1 MHPRHHAIGR
11 AKRHVKSYSCS
22 LLPPP
27 REPGRPTHAAAT
39 KGLPHVT
46 EDGRRHRG
54 WRIPLSPSL
63 LRPLGLYNICCYP
76 SPLPNQTLAP
86 VAFSTI
92 SQKPSPNFSTPMATV
107 GSASATGGLLGLA
120 NDLLVLAGGGLS
132 GTKVMLVPAGTL
144 LPRGVQVVAAFPPTA
159 VLAAGRRRVVR
170 MVARAAGV
178 PGNTVS
184 DEV

>member
-1 MHPRHHAIGR
+1 
-11 AKRHVKSYSCS
+11 
-22 LLPPP
+22 
-27 REPGRPTHAAAT
+27 
-39 KGLPHVT
+39 
-46 EDGRRHRG
+46 
-54 WRIPLSPSL
+54 
-63 LRPLGLYNICCYP
+63 
-76 SPLPNQTLAP
+76 
-86 VAFSTI
+86 
-92 SQKPSPNFSTPMATV
+92 MATV

-120 NDLLVLAGGGLS
+120 DDLLVLAGGGLS